1 MFSDMTCPSFTLLS
15 FTINSHAIKDLRI
28 TTQPSSGCFNLIFIY
43 PIMAKLLAL
52 SLSLCFLLFSGCF
65 AIREHQPHQKQHP
78 QQNEC
83 QLEQLNALEP
93 DNRIE
98 SEGGIIETWNPNNR
112 QFRCA
117 GVALSRCTLQRN
129 SLRRPFYSNAPQ
141 EIFIQQGQLL

>member
-1 MFSDMTCPSFTLLS
+1 MLSDMTCHSFTMLS

-28 TTQPSSGCFNLIFIY
+28 TTQPASIYSFY

-65 AIREHQPHQKQHP
+65 AIREHQPHQKQQQP

-98 SEGGIIETWNPNNR
+98 SEGGIIETWNPNNN

-141 EIFIQQGQLL
+141 EIFIQQG

>member
-1 MFSDMTCPSFTLLS
+1 
-15 FTINSHAIKDLRI
+15 
-28 TTQPSSGCFNLIFIY
+28 
-43 PIMAKLLAL
+43 MAKLLAL
-52 SLSLCFLLFSGCF
+52 SLFLLFSSCF
-65 AIREHQPHQKQHP
+65 AIREHQPHQKQQQP
-78 QQNEC
+78 QRNEC